1 MVGLQQTIGS
11 IWITMIIMIFSHIAN
26 KNWKLSP
33 WDASEGR
40 EVLKHY
46 PWIYFL
52 HLFCEVSPTPPR
64 NTTLS
69 NPQSFNILYLL
80 GGRGG
85 FAGGR
90 KVIVEPHRHEGKTS

>member
-1 MVGLQQTIGS
+1 M
-11 IWITMIIMIFSHIAN
+11 
-26 KNWKLSP
+26 
-33 WDASEGR
+33 
-40 EVLKHY
+40 
-46 PWIYFL
+46 IYFL
-52 HLFCEVSPTPPR
+52 HLFREVSPTPR

>member
-1 MVGLQQTIGS
+1 MECLLRDRSFKT
-11 IWITMIIMIFSHIAN
+11 
-26 KNWKLSP
+26 LSC
-33 WDASEGR
+33 D
-40 EVLKHY
+40 
-46 PWIYFL
+46 
-52 HLFCEVSPTPPR
+52 PR